1 MWMLLKGTKK
11 SVAALRSGSGVFQHI
26 SVTGALLLNTLQ
38 CNCAQNLKI
47 PWENNLFQVAQ
58 HRNETQPKEEPC

>member
-1 MWMLLKGTKK
+1 MLLKGTKK

-47 PWENNLFQVAQ
+47 P
-58 HRNETQPKEEPC
+58 